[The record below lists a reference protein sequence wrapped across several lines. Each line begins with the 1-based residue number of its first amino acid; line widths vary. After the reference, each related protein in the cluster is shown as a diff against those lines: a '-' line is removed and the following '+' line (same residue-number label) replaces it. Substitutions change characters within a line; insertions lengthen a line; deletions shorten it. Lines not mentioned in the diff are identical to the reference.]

1 MHVDVLACDAGG
13 YLPGASG
20 GGASLA
26 DGVPGSFRAVAYIRA
41 APWQE
46 RTEAHQRGG
55 QSRVCIKV
63 TG

>member
-1 MHVDVLACDAGG
+1 MDVLACGAGG
-13 YLPGASG
+13 CLPGASG

-55 QSRVCIKV
+55 QSRV
-63 TG
+63 